1 MKDRKNKA
9 AVELGRKGGKARVAR
24 MTKEERSASA
34 RKAALA
40 RWAKKQERDGQFL
53 VTVHEQV
60 ELEITKKS
68 RRRQ

>member
-24 MTKEERSASA
+24 MTKEERSESA

-40 RWAKKQERDGQFL
+40 RWKK
-53 VTVHEQV
+53 EQRNN
-60 ELEITKKS
+60 ESE
-68 RRRQ
+68 

>member
-24 MTKEERSASA
+24 MTKEERSESA

-40 RWAKKQERDGQFL
+40 RWRKVEEKGEK
-53 VTVHEQV
+53 EQ
-60 ELEITKKS
+60 
-68 RRRQ
+68 